1 MRGRKTD
8 MKTMLPKCMPD
19 VNWQQKVGKDT

>member
-8 MKTMLPKCMPD
+8 MKTMLPNCMPD
-19 VNWQQKVGKDT
+19 VNWQQKVGKET

>member
-8 MKTMLPKCMPD
+8 MKTMLLKGMPD
-19 VNWQQKVGKDT
+19 VNWQEKVGKET